1 MKRTLLLLL
10 FTVLTYSASAQTAT
24 LRGRVLSATDSTALA
39 GATVMTPGGSVNTMC
54 DAQGLFSLGK
64 VPRSTRTIQIVFLGY
79 TTAEITVAIKSA
91 TLDLGNIYLKENT
104 NQIDAVVV
112 QSEAPMSIQKTD
124 TTQFNAAAFKT
135 TPDADADELLMKMPG
150 VVIQNG
156 RVEAQGEPIRKI
168 YVDGRLFF
176 GTDPMAAL
184 KNLPADA
191 IESIQIFDEQSEQSR
206 LIGFDDGNSQK
217 AINIVTKAK
226 DGKSTLFKGEGSG
239 GTDLDDNNRKF
250 RYLTGGNFSRFTP
263 AQRIT
268 VTALANNVNTMKFG
282 QNELADEVK
291 VDNNGNLRNQP
302 MGVQRIT
309 GIGTNYSAETKKIR
323 FSGNYFY
330 DNNRNELENLS
341 ENDYFPD
348 PRGLFQ
354 SKHVTNRNNSLTT
367 NHNNRLNFRLEWR
380 INANNTF
387 ILSPRINIQK
397 NNRMEQGRSLT
408 LQSKESG
415 LPLDSANRNTTDY
428 LTDNFNYSIA
438 GNATF
443 AHRFPSKKGR
453 SISANL
459 SYNFSNR
466 SQDRLQHDLER
477 ASYKKNKQDEYYWA
491 PSSNPIDR
499 LTDQVTTSNLLRLRL
514 TYAEP
519 FAKRHRILFN
529 YVMSRDWGATDKQ
542 AYSNRYK
549 KEPEH
554 IPEYS
559 IRDSSQCNSMNR
571 DYSTF
576 GGGFGY
582 AYYSKKYTLN
592 TSVDFQS
599 IRQQREEIEPRPD
612 KRSQSFFD
620 VQPTL
625 TFRYSLEKSRY
636 LKIQYRGRTVLPR
649 IDQMQNYVNNNSP
662 TNVRVGN
669 PDLKEGY
676 QHTLDIFYNGSNVRK
691 SRNLTITINAM
702 TRSNIVANST
712 EVMPRDTLIYPSA
725 EKTPGTGVMV
735 EEGAFVR
742 RYVNLNGYV
751 AIRTSGTYS
760 MAVKPIRSNVNLSMN
775 YNFIRTPSVYTYL
788 NYANIHSGGVR
799 VGITSNISENVD
811 FNFYSNT
818 VFNYTRNSAKD
829 NVSFLNQNLYYS
841 MSVILPLGFTFN
853 TLATWKYY
861 TSSSSTD
868 FTSSFFLLDV
878 GIGKKVFRH
887 RNGEFRITAFDL
899 LNQNRNLLH
908 YVYDDRVNDV
918 RTNTLGRYILA
929 RFSYRFNSMVHG
941 KKRAPKLPAG
951 ENFQEIDLKD
961 LKKMSNL
968 PKNSSGKPAK
978 K

>member
-1 MKRTLLLLL
+1 MKQTLLLLL
-10 FTVLTYSASAQTAT
+10 FTVLAYTSVAQTAT

-39 GATVMTPGGSVNTMC
+39 GATVMTPDGSINTMC
-54 DAQGLFSLGK
+54 DAQGVFSLGK
-64 VPRSTRTIQIVFLGY
+64 VPRTTKTIQIVFLGF
-79 TTAEITVAIKSA
+79 TTAEIKIEIKS
-91 TLDLGNIYLKENT
+91 TSLDVGNIYLKENT

-112 QSEAPMSIQKTD
+112 KSEAPISIQKAD

-176 GTDPMAAL
+176 GTDPMTAL

-217 AINIVTKAK
+217 AINIVTKTK

-239 GTDLDDNNRKF
+239 GTDLDNRDRKF

-263 AQRIT
+263 SQRIT

-282 QNELADEVK
+282 QNELADEVQ
-291 VDNNGNLRNQP
+291 VDNNGNLKNQP

-309 GIGTNYSAETKKIR
+309 GVGMNYSAETKKIR

-330 DNNRNELENLS
+330 DNNRNDQNNHR

-354 SKHVTNRNNSLTT
+354 SKHVSNDNQSLAT
-367 NHNNRLNFRLEWR
+367 NHNNRMYFRLEWK
-380 INANNTF
+380 INSNNTF
-387 ILSPRINIQK
+387 ILSPRINVQK
-397 NNRMEQGRSLT
+397 NNRTELGESLT
-408 LQSKESG
+408 LQSKTSDI
-415 LPLDSANRNTTDY
+415 PTDSAKRNTTRN
-428 LTDNFNYSIA
+428 LTDNLNYSIS

-459 SYNFSNR
+459 YYMISDR
-466 SQDRLQHDLER
+466 DQDRLQHDLDR
-477 ASYKKNKQDEYYWA
+477 ASYRKTSEGVYDWVE
-491 PSSNPIDR
+491 SSNPIDR
-499 LTDQVTTSNLLRLRL
+499 LTTQSTTNNQLKLRL

-519 FAKRHRILFN
+519 FAKRHRILIN
-529 YVMSRDWGATDKQ
+529 YVMSKDWGATDKQ
-542 AYSNRYK
+542 AYNNKYR
-549 KEPEH
+549 KEPDH
-554 IPEYS
+554 LPEYS
-559 IRDSSQCNSMNR
+559 VKNSSQSNSMDR
-571 DYSTF
+571 DYNTY
-576 GGGFGY
+576 GGGIGY

-592 TSVDFQS
+592 TTVDFQS
-599 IRQQREEIEPRPD
+599 IHQKREEFEPIPD
-612 KRSQSFFD
+612 KNKQTFFD

-636 LKIQYRGRTVLPR
+636 LKIQYRGRTILPR

-676 QHTLDIFYNGSNVRK
+676 QHTLNLFYNGSNIRK
-691 SRNLTITINAM
+691 SRNLTLTLNAI
-702 TRSNIVANST
+702 TRSNFVANST
-712 EVMPRDTLIYPSA
+712 EVMPHDTIIYPSA
-725 EKTPGTGVMV
+725 AKTPGTGVEV

-742 RYVNLNGYV
+742 RYVNLNGYIS
-751 AIRTSGTYS
+751 IRTSGTYS
-760 MAVKPIRSNVNLSMN
+760 MAVKPIRSNVNLSLK
-775 YNFIRTPSVYTYL
+775 YNFIRTPSIYTYL
-788 NYANIHSGGVR
+788 SYANIHSGGVR

-818 VFNYTRNSAKD
+818 AFNYTRNSAKD

-861 TSSSSTD
+861 TSSSSTN

-878 GIGKKVFRH
+878 GIGKKIFRH
-887 RNGEFRITAFDL
+887 QNGEFRITAYDL

-908 YVYDDRVNDV
+908 YVYDDRVSDV
-918 RTNTLGRYILA
+918 QTNTLGRYILA

-941 KKRAPKLPAG
+941 KKRASKMPAG

-968 PKNSSGKPAK
+968 PKNSSGSPAK

>member
-1 MKRTLLLLL
+1 MKRTLFLLMFALMTCAG
-10 FTVLTYSASAQTAT
+10 FAQTAT
-24 LRGRVLSATDSTALA
+24 LKGRVLSATDSTALA
-39 GATVMTPGGSVNTMC
+39 GATVMTPNGSVNTMC
-54 DAQGLFSLGK
+54 DAQGVFSLGE
-64 VPRSTRTIQIVFLGY
+64 VPRSTKTIQVVFLGFA
-79 TTAEITVAIKSA
+79 TAEIKIEIQSTS
-91 TLDLGNIYLKENT
+91 LDLGNIYLKENT

-112 QSEAPMSIQKTD
+112 QSEAPMSIQKSD

-206 LIGFDDGNSQK
+206 LIGFDDGNGVK
-217 AINIVTKAK
+217 AINIVTKTK
-226 DGKSTLFKGEGSG
+226 DGKSTIFKGESSG
-239 GTDLDDNNRKF
+239 GTDLDDRDRKF

-263 AQRIT
+263 EQRIT

-282 QNELADEVK
+282 QNELADEVQ
-291 VDNNGNLRNQP
+291 VDNNGNLKNQP

-309 GIGTNYSAETKKIR
+309 GLGMNYSAETKKIR

-330 DNNRNELENLS
+330 DNNRNDQDRHN

-348 PRGLFQ
+348 PRGMFQ
-354 SKHVTNRNNSLTT
+354 SKHVISDNRSLATS
-367 NHNNRLNFRLEWR
+367 HNNRLNFRLEWR
-380 INANNTF
+380 INSNNTF
-387 ILSPRINIQK
+387 ILSPRVNIQK
-397 NNRMEQGRSLT
+397 NNRTERSGSLT
-408 LQSKESG
+408 LQSKTSDI
-415 LPLDSANRNTTDY
+415 PSDSSKRNATDY
-428 LTDNFNYSIA
+428 LTDNFNYSIS

-443 AHRFPSKKGR
+443 AHRFSSKKGR

-459 SYNFSNR
+459 YYNINNR
-466 SQDRLQHDLER
+466 NQDRLQHDLQRE
-477 ASYKKNKQDEYYWA
+477 SYKKIEDDIYGWVSN
-491 PSSNPIDR
+491 SNPIDR
-499 LTDQVTTSNLLRLRL
+499 KTDQLTTNNQLRLRL

-529 YVMSRDWGATDKQ
+529 YVMSRDWGTTDKQ
-542 AYSNRYK
+542 AYSNKYK
-549 KEPEH
+549 KEPDH
-554 IPEYS
+554 LPEYS
-559 IRDSSQCNSMNR
+559 IRDSSQCNSMDR
-571 DYSTF
+571 DYRTY
-576 GGGFGY
+576 GGGIGY
-582 AYYSKKYTLN
+582 AYYSKRYTLN
-592 TSVDFQS
+592 TTVDFQS
-599 IRQQREEIEPRPD
+599 IHQQREEFEPRPD
-612 KRSQSFFD
+612 KRTQTFFD

-636 LKIQYRGRTVLPR
+636 LKIQYRGRTILPR

-669 PDLKEGY
+669 PDLKKGY
-676 QHTLDIFYNGSNVRK
+676 QHSLNLFYNGSNIRK
-691 SRNLTITINAM
+691 SRNLTLTLNAM

-712 EVMPRDTLIYPSA
+712 EVMPRDTIIYPSA
-725 EKTPGTGVMV
+725 AKTPGTGVEV

-742 RYVNLNGYV
+742 RYVNLNGYLS
-751 AIRTSGTYS
+751 IRTSGTYS
-760 MAVKPIRSNVNLSMN
+760 MAVKPIRSNVNLSLN
-775 YNFIRTPSVYTYL
+775 YNFIRTPSIYTYL
-788 NYANIHSGGVR
+788 NYANIHSGSVR
-799 VGITSNISENVD
+799 VGITSNISESVD

-818 VFNYTRNSAKD
+818 AFNYTRNSAKD

-853 TLATWKYY
+853 MLATWKYY
-861 TSSSSTD
+861 TSSSSAN

-878 GIGKKVFRH
+878 GVGKKMFRH
-887 RNGEFRITAFDL
+887 QNGEFRITAFDL
-899 LNQNRNLLH
+899 LNQNNNLLH
-908 YVYDDRVNDV
+908 YVYDDRVTDV

-941 KKRAPKLPAG
+941 KKRASKLPAG
-951 ENFQEIDLKD
+951 KNFQEIDLND

>member
-1 MKRTLLLLL
+1 MTL
-10 FTVLTYSASAQTAT
+10 
-24 LRGRVLSATDSTALA
+24 D
-39 GATVMTPGGSVNTMC
+39 GSVNTMSN
-54 DAQGLFSLGK
+54 AEGIFSLEK
-64 VPRSTRTIQIVFLGY
+64 VPSSTKTIHVVFLGF
-79 TTAEITVAIKSA
+79 TTAEINIEIKS
-91 TLDLGNIYLKENT
+91 TSLDLGNIYLKENT

-112 QSEAPMSIQKTD
+112 QSEAPMSIQKSD

-168 YVDGRLFF
+168 YVDGQLFF

-206 LIGFDDGNSQK
+206 LIGFDDGNSVK
-217 AINIVTKAK
+217 AINIVTKSK
-226 DGKSTLFKGEGSG
+226 DGKSTLFKGESSG
-239 GTDLDDNNRKF
+239 GTDIDDRDRKF

-263 AQRIT
+263 GQRIT

-282 QNELADEVK
+282 QNELADEVQ
-291 VDNNGNLRNQP
+291 VDNNGNLKNQP

-309 GIGTNYSAETKKIR
+309 GLGMNYSAETKKIR

-330 DNNRNELENLS
+330 DNNRNNLDNYS

-354 SKHVTNRNNSLTT
+354 SKHVTNNNHSLTT

-380 INANNTF
+380 INSNNTF
-387 ILSPRINIQK
+387 ILSPQVNIQK
-397 NNRMEQGRSLT
+397 NTRTELGESLT
-408 LQSKESG
+408 LQSKNSEI
-415 LPLDSANRNTTDY
+415 PTDSANRNITNS
-428 LTDNFNYSIA
+428 LTDNFNYSIS

-459 SYNFSNR
+459 YYYISSR
-466 SQDRLQHDLER
+466 SQDRLQHDLQR
-477 ASYKKNKQDEYYWA
+477 DTYKKQNNVYNWVA
-491 PSSNPIDR
+491 NSSPIDR
-499 LTDQVTTSNLLRLRL
+499 LTDQITTNNQLNLRL

-529 YVMSRDWGATDKQ
+529 YVMNRNWGATDKQ
-542 AYSNRYK
+542 AYNNKYR
-549 KEPEH
+549 KEPDH
-554 IPEYS
+554 LPEYS
-559 IRDSSQCNSMNR
+559 IRDSTQCNSMDR
-571 DYSTF
+571 DYNSF
-576 GGGFGY
+576 GGGLGY
-582 AYYSKKYTLN
+582 AYYSKRYTLN
-592 TSVDFQS
+592 TSIDFQS
-599 IRQQREEIEPRPD
+599 IHQEREEFEPLPD
-612 KRSQSFFD
+612 KTRQTFFD

-636 LKIQYRGRTVLPR
+636 LKIQYRGRTILPR

-676 QHTLDIFYNGSNVRK
+676 QHTLNLFYNGSNIRK
-691 SRNLTITINAM
+691 SRNLTLTLNAM
-702 TRSNIVANST
+702 TRSNIVSNST
-712 EVMPRDTLIYPSA
+712 EVMPCDTIIYPSA
-725 EKTPGTGVMV
+725 AKTPGTGVEV

-751 AIRTSGTYS
+751 SIRTSGTYS
-760 MAVKPIRSNVNLSMN
+760 MAVKPIRSNVNLSLS
-775 YNFIRTPSVYTYL
+775 YNFIRTPSIYTYL

-799 VGITSNISENVD
+799 IGITSNISENVD

-818 VFNYTRNSAKD
+818 AFNYTSNSAKD

-861 TSSSSTD
+861 TSSSSTN

-878 GIGKKVFRH
+878 GIGKKMFRH
-887 RNGEFRITAFDL
+887 QNGEFRITAFDL

-908 YVYDDRVNDV
+908 YVYDDRVTDV

-941 KKRAPKLPAG
+941 KKRASKLPAG